1 MGSCGMNLLEEVQA
15 REMMLDLVSMLA
27 EKGHTREDLL
37 KYINEDIVNEVFK
50 IPNNHKKIQ
59 DIKHILEMYD
69 ENRDHYTEE
78 TLRDMIDRV
87 AKVVWNVK

>member
-1 MGSCGMNLLEEVQA
+1 MSALNEVLE
-15 REMMLDLVSMLA
+15 REMMLDIVTMLT
-27 EKGHTREDLL
+27 EKGHTREQLL

-59 DIKHILEMYD
+59 DLKHILENYD
-69 ENRDHYTEE
+69 EEREHYSEE
-78 TLRDMIDRV
+78 TLRDLVERI